1 MIVAASVAPSKAR
14 LLNLLKGLYD
24 LILGRAFLVI
34 CSTTLRYLAL
44 NSRYDLE
51 CSVGV
56 KKKKQK
62 TKAASKFER

>member
-44 NSRYDLE
+44 HSRYDLE
-51 CSVGV
+51 CKRAKNKGSEQV
-56 KKKKQK
+56 
-62 TKAASKFER
+62 